1 MITDLNKIRVA
12 IVDDEELA
20 RERMRALLSEH
31 DDIEVVAECAD
42 GAEALRA
49 IDDKNPDLVFLD
61 VQMPDV
67 DGFEV
72 VEALERGDAEA
83 PPGNNP
89 KAPPAIVFV
98 TAHDDHAIKAFE
110 IHALDFLLK
119 PFDEARFEK
128 TLSRARRHVRQSRE
142 TVDARLLA
150 LLEDLRSE
158 RRGQRHSDR
167 LIVKSGGRV
176 FFLRTEEIDWVEA
189 AGNYV
194 RLHARSESHLLR
206 ESMKNMEARLEPNM
220 FVRIHRSAIV
230 NIDRVKEL
238 EPWFHGEYIVIMR
251 DGTRLTAS
259 RVYSDR
265 LSALI
270 E

>member
-1 MITDLNKIRVA
+1 LITDPSKIRVA
-12 IVDDEELA
+12 IVDDEELS
-20 RERMRALLSEH
+20 RERMRALLAEH
-31 DDIEVVAECAD
+31 NDIEVVAECAD

-61 VQMPDV
+61 VQMPEV

-72 VEALERGDAEA
+72 VEALERGDPEMPAN
-83 PPGNNP
+83 G
-89 KAPPAIVFV
+89 KAPAIVFV
-98 TAHDDHAIKAFE
+98 TAHDDHALKAFE

-128 TLSRARRHVRQSRE
+128 TLSRARRHVRQSRD

-150 LLEDLRSE
+150 LLEDLRTE

-206 ESMKNMEARLEPNM
+206 ESMKNMEARLDPST

>member
-1 MITDLNKIRVA
+1 MITDPNKIRVA
-12 IVDDEELA
+12 IVDDEELS
-20 RERMRALLSEH
+20 RERMRTLLSEH
-31 DDIEVVAECAD
+31 ADIEVVAECAD

-61 VQMPDV
+61 VQMPEV

-72 VEALERGDAEA
+72 VEALEHGDADA
-83 PPGNNP
+83 PENAG
-89 KAPPAIVFV
+89 KTPAIVFV
-98 TAHDDHAIKAFE
+98 TAHDDHALKAFE

-128 TLSRARRHVRQSRE
+128 TLSRARRHLQQSRE

-158 RRGQRHSDR
+158 RHGQRHSDR

-206 ESMKNMEARLEPNM
+206 ESMKNMESRLDPNT

>member
-1 MITDLNKIRVA
+1 MITDPNKIRVA

-31 DDIEVVAECAD
+31 SDIEVVAECAD

-67 DGFEV
+67 DGFDV
-72 VEALERGDAEA
+72 IEALERGDPEA
-83 PPGNNP
+83 PPRNGA
-89 KAPPAIVFV
+89 KAPAIVFV
-98 TAHDDHAIKAFE
+98 TAHDDHALKAFE

-150 LLEDLRSE
+150 LLEDLRTE
-158 RRGQRHSDR
+158 RRGHRHSDR

-189 AGNYV
+189 AGN
-194 RLHARSESHLLR
+194 
-206 ESMKNMEARLEPNM
+206 
-220 FVRIHRSAIV
+220 
-230 NIDRVKEL
+230 
-238 EPWFHGEYIVIMR
+238 
-251 DGTRLTAS
+251 
-259 RVYSDR
+259 
-265 LSALI
+265 
-270 E
+270 